1 MGFHGCKVV
10 YNVKVVYNAAKSCT
24 LRVQLMMSWNTLT
37 RNALKSFIC
46 TIAQLIAEKRVCYVD
61 LSHPPV
67 GATILIVCVLYCQ
80 NNYDDLYIV

>member
-1 MGFHGCKVV
+1 MIHDILFSLYGNCRDKI
-10 YNVKVVYNAAKSCT
+10 
-24 LRVQLMMSWNTLT
+24 R
-37 RNALKSFIC
+37 AL
-46 TIAQLIAEKRVCYVD
+46 VCYVD